1 VRNRLSPLALL
12 LAVLVSALA
21 GVPAS
26 AGAASTKDIYTD
38 CTDGTLD
45 GSYTA
50 KQLSDANRGLEANTS
65 EYAECSD
72 AIYRAIVAQGGGS
85 GSGSGSGGS
94 NGSNGSNG
102 SGTGGSTGSTGTS
115 GTTGS
120 TGTTSPSTGTSGTS
134 GGTTPS
140 TGGTTATTT
149 PDRENDARDADAT
162 EKAAALAQATQAAD
176 AKAGAQAAELKDVGV
191 PAAAL
196 ELGESDATLPT
207 PLLLTLVA
215 CVAAAVIAGGA
226 SGFQA
231 LRRRRGR

>member
-1 VRNRLSPLALL
+1 MRNRLSPLALL
-12 LAVLVSALA
+12 LAVLVTVLA
-21 GVPAS
+21 GVPAT
-26 AGAASTKDIYTD
+26 AGAASTKDVYTD

-50 KQLSDANRGLEANTS
+50 EQLAEATRKLEANTS

-72 AIYRAIVAQGGGS
+72 AIYRATIAQGS
-85 GSGSGSGGS
+85 GSG
-94 NGSNGSNG
+94 NGSNSAGGGANG
-102 SGTGGSTGSTGTS
+102 GTPS
-115 GTTGS
+115 GTTGATGA
-120 TGTTSPSTGTSGTS
+120 TGTVTPSTGAAGTT
-134 GGTTPS
+134 GGSTPS
-140 TGGTTATTT
+140 TGGSTATTT

-162 EKAAALAQATQAAD
+162 ERAAALAQATRAAD
-176 AKAGAQAAELKDVGV
+176 AKAGAQAADLRDVGV

-196 ELGESDATLPT
+196 ELGESDATLPI

-215 CVAAAVIAGGA
+215 CVAAAVIAGGS

>member
-1 VRNRLSPLALL
+1 MRNRLSPLALL
-12 LAVLVSALA
+12 LAVLVTVLA
-21 GVPAS
+21 GVPAT
-26 AGAASTKDIYTD
+26 AGAASTKAIYTD

-50 KQLSDANRGLEANTS
+50 GQLAEATRKLEANTS

-72 AIYRAIVAQGGGS
+72 AIYRATIAQGS
-85 GSGSGSGGS
+85 GSGNGSGSAGGGGS
-94 NGSNGSNG
+94 NG
-102 SGTGGSTGSTGTS
+102 GTGTPS
-115 GTTGS
+115 GTTGATGA
-120 TGTTSPSTGTSGTS
+120 TGTITPSTGAAGTT
-134 GGTTPS
+134 GGSTPS
-140 TGGTTATTT
+140 TGGSTATTT

-162 EKAAALAQATQAAD
+162 ERAAALAQATRAAD
-176 AKAGAQAAELKDVGV
+176 AKAGAQAADLKDVGV

-196 ELGESDATLPT
+196 ELGESDATLPI

-215 CVAAAVIAGGA
+215 CVAAAVIAGGS